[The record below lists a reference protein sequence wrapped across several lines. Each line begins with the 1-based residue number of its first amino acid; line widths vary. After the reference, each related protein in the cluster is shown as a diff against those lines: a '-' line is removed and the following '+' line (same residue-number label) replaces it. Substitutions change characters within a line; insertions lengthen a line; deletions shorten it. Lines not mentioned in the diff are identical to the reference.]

1 MSSIAKPDQDVTRK
15 ETHRS
20 VSPLSL
26 GAKILNKISTSQ
38 IQKYMKRDQVG
49 FIPGVQLLFY
59 KVKSMFFHTLNQKEE
74 NYTIILVAA
83 KKAFVKFNTHS

>member
-1 MSSIAKPDQDVTRK
+1 
-15 ETHRS
+15 
-20 VSPLSL
+20 
-26 GAKILNKISTSQ
+26 
-38 IQKYMKRDQVG
+38 MKRDQVG

-74 NYTIILVAA
+74 NYIIILVAA